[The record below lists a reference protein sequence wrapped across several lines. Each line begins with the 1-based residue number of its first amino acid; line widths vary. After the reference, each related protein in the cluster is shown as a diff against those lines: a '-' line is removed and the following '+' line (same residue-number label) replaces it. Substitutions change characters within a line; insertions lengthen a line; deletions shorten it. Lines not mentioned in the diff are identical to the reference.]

1 MVEMSGYDFIRRLR
15 ATRVGRN
22 VPVIALSSADDVET
36 ELQMLRA
43 GVAAFISKGADPRI
57 LGAHIERLCL
67 GLEGES

>member
-1 MVEMSGYDFIRRLR
+1 
-15 ATRVGRN
+15 
-22 VPVIALSSADDVET
+22 
-36 ELQMLRA
+36 MLRA